1 MKGVPVR
8 RGAILTVLALLML
21 LQVSS
26 VAQQTTDEPTDT
38 GTTEDV
44 QVNLI
49 LIETLVMDGQDR
61 TVPGL
66 TKDDF
71 RMTVRGRP
79 VEIDT
84 FDVLCPAGVAED
96 PKAVPVK
103 ERREPIAPELGRK
116 MVLLFDYYHLDRMAR
131 VGALRQAAI
140 MSVKDK
146 GPNDEIM
153 VAAMADGL
161 RIEQGFTKDYEQVV
175 RTLGRMEVDVTLYA
189 RDFQPT
195 TERPF
200 FDNLGTLH
208 DVLAQYDGAKAV
220 VMFSLMTQSG
230 RDTWDLWYTEAAQRA
245 TAARVAMYPVWAA
258 DMQAGGPAGGSLA
271 LARLATQTGGRFTR
285 MTNDFSMAFA
295 RAQRDLACRYTLG
308 YYIDAEESR
317 KSQSVRVYVEKSGM
331 TIRSPDVIRLWSEK
345 ELAASRKRA
354 AFADPGVH
362 EDPLVRAFVF
372 PFRPAGKSSWE
383 TALALHFPVKLGTEG
398 GQRQVDV
405 TVAKGTSGTVLNRY
419 SREITIDPADAEGK
433 DLQFVT
439 LYGSSKIKPGHY
451 VMTTVLSSGDQQQL
465 QSTKV
470 EFSIPEVPDGLFV
483 LRGPLLA
490 KVDPDGLRLQAD
502 DKPGRFESELDA
514 LAGAH
519 SSFEPLLVQEI
530 EPAEQLLSVW
540 DLCFTGKQPTVTNG
554 TIERRV
560 LEEEGDGVVHQFEPT
575 EMKLEKAGKVLCQA
589 NLDSLPGGTLAE
601 GRYRVEVSLTDND
614 TDQMVARSVVVLSV
628 READ

>member
-1 MKGVPVR
+1 VR
-8 RGAILTVLALLML
+8 RVAILTVLALLLL

-26 VAQQTTDEPTDT
+26 VAQQATDEPADS

-44 QVNLI
+44 QVNLV

-66 TKDDF
+66 TKEDF

-84 FDVLCPAGVAED
+84 FDVLCPAGAADD
-96 PKAVPVK
+96 PKAVPIK
-103 ERREPIAPELGRK
+103 ERRVPIAPELDRK
-116 MVLLFDYYHLDRMAR
+116 IVLLFDYYHLDRMAR
-131 VGALRQAAI
+131 VNALRQAAI

-146 GPNDEIM
+146 TPNEEIM

-161 RIEQGFTKDYEQVV
+161 RIEQGFTKDYEKVV
-175 RTLGRMEVDVTLYA
+175 RTLERMEYDVTLYG

-200 FDNLGTLH
+200 LDNLGTLH

-220 VMFSLMTQSG
+220 VMFSLLVPGGS
-230 RDTWDLWYTEAAQRA
+230 DSWDLWYTEAAQRA
-245 TAARVAMYPVWAA
+245 AAARVAMYPVWAA
-258 DMQAGGPAGGSLA
+258 DMQAGGPAGGSGA
-271 LARLATQTGGRFTR
+271 LARIANETGGRFTR
-285 MTNDFSMAFA
+285 LTNDFSMAYA

-308 YYIDAEESR
+308 YYTNPEEAR
-317 KSQSVRVYVEKSGM
+317 KSQSVRVHVEKSGM
-331 TIRSPDVIRLWSEK
+331 STRAPEVVRMWSES

-354 AFADPGVH
+354 AFADPGIH

-372 PFRPAGKSSWE
+372 PFRPNDKNSWE
-383 TALALHFPVKLGTEG
+383 TAIALHFPIKLGPEG

-405 TVAKGTSGTVLNRY
+405 ALAKGTSGTVLRRY
-419 SREITIDPADAEGK
+419 SREITVDAADAQGK
-433 DLQFVT
+433 KSQAVT
-439 LYGSSKIKPGHY
+439 LYGSGKIKPGRY
-451 VMTTVLSSGDQQQL
+451 VLTSVLSSGEQDEL
-465 QSTKV
+465 QTSRV
-470 EFSIPEVPDGLFV
+470 EFSIPEVPEGLLV

-502 DKPGRFESELDA
+502 DKPGRFESEFND

-519 SSFEPLLVQEI
+519 SSFEPLLVQQI
-530 EPAEQLLSVW
+530 EPADHLLAVW
-540 DLCFTGKQPTVTNG
+540 DLCVTGKQSPVSSG

-560 LEEEGDGVVHQFEPT
+560 LEEEGDGVVHQFEP
-575 EMKLEKAGKVLCQA
+575 MKLQLEREGKVMCQA
-589 NLDSLPGGTLAE
+589 HLDSLPGGTLADGE
-601 GRYRVEVSLTDND
+601 YRMEVVVTDD
-614 TDQMVARSVVVLSV
+614 ETDQLVARSVVALAV
-628 READ
+628 REAH

>member
-1 MKGVPVR
+1 VR
-8 RGAILTVLALLML
+8 RVAILTVLVLLLL
-21 LQVSS
+21 LQASS
-26 VAQQTTDEPTDT
+26 VAQQETDEPKDT

-44 QVNLI
+44 QVNLV
-49 LIETLVMDGQDR
+49 LLETLVMDAQDR
-61 TVPGL
+61 TVPDL

-71 RMTVRGRP
+71 RLSVRGRP

-84 FDVLCPAGVAED
+84 FDVLCPAGVADD

-103 ERREPIAPELGRK
+103 EYRQPIAPELGRK
-116 MVLLFDYYHLDRMAR
+116 IVLLFDYYHLDRIAR

-161 RIEQGFTKDYEQVV
+161 RIEQGFTKNYEQVV
-175 RTLGRMEVDVTLYA
+175 RTLGRMEYDLTLYG

-208 DVLAQYDGAKAV
+208 DVLAQYEGAKAV
-220 VMFSLMTQSG
+220 VMFSLLTHNG
-230 RDTWDLWYTEAAQRA
+230 RDSWDLWYTEAAQRA

-258 DMQAGGPAGGSLA
+258 DMQAGGPAGGSQA
-271 LARLATQTGGRFTR
+271 LARLATETGGRFTR

-308 YYIDAEESR
+308 YYTNAEEAR
-317 KSQSVRVYVEKSGM
+317 KSQSVAVRLEKSGM
-331 TIRSPDVIRLWSEK
+331 TVRAPEVIRLWSET

-354 AFADPGVH
+354 AFADPAPH
-362 EDPLVRAFVF
+362 QDPLVRSFVF
-372 PFRPAGKSSWE
+372 PFRPAGKNSWE
-383 TALALHFPVKLGTEG
+383 TAIALHFPITLGADG
-398 GQRQVDV
+398 GRRQVDV
-405 TVAKGTSGTVLNRY
+405 TLAKATSGTVLNRY
-419 SREITIDPADAEGK
+419 SREVTIDAETAGGK
-433 DLQFVT
+433 DRQVVT
-439 LYGSSKIKPGHY
+439 LYGSGKIKPGQY
-451 VMTTVLSSGDQQQL
+451 VMTSVLSSGEPQQL
-465 QSTKV
+465 QTTRI
-470 EFSIPEVPDGLFV
+470 EFSIPDVPDGLLV

-490 KVDPDGLRLQAD
+490 KVDPDGMRLQAD
-502 DKPGRFESELDA
+502 DKPGRFESELDE

-530 EPAEQLLSVW
+530 EPSEQLLSVW
-540 DLCFTGKQPTVTNG
+540 DLCFTGKKSTVTSG

-560 LEEEGDGVVHQFEPT
+560 LEEEGDRLVHEFDPIEL
-575 EMKLEKAGKVLCQA
+575 KLEREGKVLCQA
-589 NLDSLPGGTLAE
+589 HLDSLPGGTLAE
-601 GRYRVEVSLTDND
+601 GKYRMEISVTDGD
-614 TDQMVARSVVVLSV
+614 TDELVARSVVPLAV
-628 READ
+628 RGSD